1 MRILWFFPTLIAAAL
16 LVGIACSD
24 SLPTAPVSEAPA
36 RGTELEQAAA
46 KLQMWLH
53 GVESVELEIRSTVSH
68 EDPHEPQP
76 AIDVTAAALI
86 TADTFYFSVELPN
99 NDAPGRPPWRYET
112 LVQHG
117 FAYARWQNID
127 GWAQRPLSLDAR
139 TYYGVIEPREIATTN
154 WAQLDDVAA
163 EGGRW
168 RSRDVWV
175 VEYHFS
181 EEQLT
186 RFPDLVSP
194 IATGL
199 NGAPTVAA
207 VLIPDSARVRL
218 WIDRDS
224 GAPLRIETTQVITQS
239 GSEEVTTIASTVELV
254 RWNEPL
260 AMPVAEPVVSEAEF
274 WELVRAA
281 LCPECRYGHGDTQA
295 WEVMELMEAWL
306 AELRNVHYSQTTAI
320 TLHGERRS
328 VTLELRIAGGAG
340 AVEMHYSDGDGAST
354 RMIWIGDDLWLAETP
369 NEWFRATPEQAGV
382 GDSANAAEWLDQTV
396 FTEPELPLALGL
408 LKGILPQAG
417 WSSSPD
423 GHEEVRLEAELSGR
437 PLADLQEIAIPVV
450 EQEIEGFVGPA
461 LRVERVDRLDVRVRV
476 DPNTGELFDATV
488 DAAAS
493 TSAGRLELEARF
505 EIISHDDIRIDPPAT
520 D

>member
-1 MRILWFFPTLIAAAL
+1 MRMLWFSPALIAAAL
-16 LVGIACSD
+16 LVGIACGD
-24 SLPTAPVSEAPA
+24 SLPTAPAAEPPA
-36 RGTELEQAAA
+36 RGTEVEQAAA
-46 KLQMWLH
+46 KLQTWLN
-53 GVESVELEIRSTVSH
+53 GVESVQLEISATVRH
-68 EDPHEPQP
+68 QDPHGDEP
-76 AIDVTAAALI
+76 ATEVTATALI
-86 TADTFYFSVELPN
+86 TADAFYFSVQLPN
-99 NDAPGRPPWRYET
+99 NDAPERPPWRYET

-117 FAYARWQNID
+117 FAYARWQNIE
-127 GWAQRPLSLDAR
+127 GWAQRLLSLDAR

-163 EGGRW
+163 ERGRW
-168 RSRDVWV
+168 RGRDVWV
-175 VEYHFS
+175 IEYHLT

-207 VLIPDSARVRL
+207 SLIPDSARVRL
-218 WIDRDS
+218 WIDRDR

-320 TLHGERRS
+320 HAARR
-328 VTLELRIAGGAG
+328 
-340 AVEMHYSDGDGAST
+340 
-354 RMIWIGDDLWLAETP
+354 
-369 NEWFRATPEQAGV
+369 
-382 GDSANAAEWLDQTV
+382 AA
-396 FTEPELPLALGL
+396 
-408 LKGILPQAG
+408 
-417 WSSSPD
+417 
-423 GHEEVRLEAELSGR
+423 LSH
-437 PLADLQEIAIPVV
+437 A
-450 EQEIEGFVGPA
+450 
-461 LRVERVDRLDVRVRV
+461 
-476 DPNTGELFDATV
+476 
-488 DAAAS
+488 
-493 TSAGRLELEARF
+493 
-505 EIISHDDIRIDPPAT
+505 
-520 D
+520 